1 MRNPSLQSFLLVIKR
16 KRVTLSALE
25 PVLSQI
31 ADDVNGKT
39 MNIKLLMSL
48 PKIFHNNNCHVVF
61 AVQEK

>member
-25 PVLSQI
+25 TVLSQI

-48 PKIFHNNNCHVVF
+48 PKIFRNNNCHVFF